1 MKNFMNRERIIA
13 LVCLAFAAYIWIV
26 AGTFPASFL
35 DSVGPAK
42 YPRLLASLIGI
53 TAVILFAT
61 SNGPVKPI
69 KGKREFRSLA
79 YILLCIMIYL
89 LIFTR
94 IGFILSTIAFLL
106 ALTLYFDHR
115 ELKTRL
121 KIAVPYA
128 VCFSVFLYYFFAK
141 LLGVLL
147 PSIVL

>member
-1 MKNFMNRERIIA
+1 
-13 LVCLAFAAYIWIV
+13 
-26 AGTFPASFL
+26 
-35 DSVGPAK
+35 
-42 YPRLLASLIGI
+42 
-53 TAVILFAT
+53 
-61 SNGPVKPI
+61 
-69 KGKREFRSLA
+69 
-79 YILLCIMIYL
+79 MIYL

-128 VCFSVFLYYFFAK
+128 VCFSVFLYFFFAK